1 MTGEERD
8 LIAHRLARAEE
19 TLGEGRALLAAGSLP
34 GAVNRLYYAAFYAA
48 RAVLATRGLDSS
60 KHSGVIALF
69 NQHFVKTGAIP
80 AGLRAVLTR
89 AFERRQDSDY
99 GDFVNYARP
108 EVEALAGEV
117 EAFLRACRQIA
128 LPAAGQD

>member
-1 MTGEERD
+1 MTAEERD
-8 LIAHRLARAEE
+8 LVAHRLGRAEE

-69 NQHFVKTGAIP
+69 NQNFVKSGQLP
-80 AGLRAVLTR
+80 AELRSVLTR

-99 GDFVNYARP
+99 GDFVDYDRP
-108 EVEALAGEV
+108 EVEKLSGEV
-117 EAFLRACRQIA
+117 EAFVRECRRMA
-128 LPAAGQD
+128 LSDSGEG